1 MTYFIIG
8 IIILI
13 LGYITYGKIVDK
25 HFGADD
31 SIETPATR
39 LQDGIDFMPMTWKR
53 IFLIQFLNIAG
64 LGPILE
70 QSREHFSVP

>member
-39 LQDGIDFMPMTWKR
+39 LQDGIDFMPMTW
-53 IFLIQFLNIAG
+53 NIITRTAAPRRCQAFCAR
-64 LGPILE
+64 LMRKE
-70 QSREHFSVP
+70 C